1 MTKLLI
7 RLFVR
12 NWENTDSPA
21 VRGSYGKLAGITGVV
36 TNLLLALLK
45 LLSGWFFNSIAIM
58 ADAVNNLSDSASS
71 IVTLV
76 GFKLSSKPADAKH
89 PYGHARI
96 EYISGMIV
104 SFIVVVLGV
113 QLAQSSI
120 DKILAPEESS
130 FTWITIGVLV
140 VSILLKLWQGLFYRK
155 IGKTISSTTLEATS
169 TDSLN
174 DVISTS
180 AVLAGIIITLL
191 TGVNLDGWL
200 GLLVA
205 VLITISGIRL
215 VMETSQPLL
224 GMAPSQEL
232 VQSIYSRILSYD
244 GIIGLHDLEVHSYGE
259 GRIFASVHC
268 EVDADQDIMIS
279 HDIIDNIERDFLQ
292 DSGIHLVIHLD
303 PVQIHDDRTQ
313 KLYHQVREM
322 VAQLSPEYSIHDF
335 RVVWATTHSNLIF
348 DMVVPY
354 GLSQSDEEVARAMGQ
369 LIQERLG
376 KNYFAVVTIDHD
388 YIGSGKAAIEQLSQK
403 SRRKNRKKLK

>member
-180 AVLAGIIITLL
+180 AVLVGIIITLC

-335 RVVWATTHSNLIF
+335 RVVWGTTHSNLIF

>member
-21 VRGSYGKLAGITGVV
+21 VRESYGKLAGITGVV

-180 AVLAGIIITLL
+180 AVLVGIIITLC

-335 RVVWATTHSNLIF
+335 RVVWGTTHSNLIF

-388 YIGSGKAAIEQLSQK
+388 YIGSGKSALEQLSQK
-403 SRRKNRKKLK
+403 SQRKNRKKLK

>member
-1 MTKLLI
+1 VTKLLI

-21 VRGSYGKLAGITGVV
+21 VRESYGKLAGITGVV

-180 AVLAGIIITLL
+180 AVLVGIIITLC

-335 RVVWATTHSNLIF
+335 RVVWGTTHSNLIF

-354 GLSQSDEEVARAMGQ
+354 GLSQSDDEVARAMGQ

-388 YIGSGKAAIEQLSQK
+388 YVGSGKSALEQLSQK
-403 SRRKNRKKLK
+403 SQRKNRKKLK

>member
-21 VRGSYGKLAGITGVV
+21 VRESYGKLAGITGVV

-120 DKILAPEESS
+120 DKILVPEESS
-130 FTWITIGVLV
+130 FTWVTIGVLV

-180 AVLAGIIITLL
+180 AVLVGIIITLC

-335 RVVWATTHSNLIF
+335 RVVWGTTHSNLIF

-354 GLSQSDEEVARAMGQ
+354 GLSKSDEEVARAMGQ

-388 YIGSGKAAIEQLSQK
+388 YVGSGKSALEQLSQK
-403 SRRKNRKKLK
+403 SQRKNRKKLK

>member
-180 AVLAGIIITLL
+180 AVLVGIIITLC

-335 RVVWATTHSNLIF
+335 RVVWGTTHSNLIF

-388 YIGSGKAAIEQLSQK
+388 YVGSGKSALEQLSQK
-403 SRRKNRKKLK
+403 SQRKNRKKLK

>member
-12 NWENTDSPA
+12 DWENTDSPA

-120 DKILAPEESS
+120 DKILVPEESS

-335 RVVWATTHSNLIF
+335 RVVWGTTHSNLIF

>member
-120 DKILAPEESS
+120 DKILVPEESS
-130 FTWITIGVLV
+130 FTWVTIGVLV
-140 VSILLKLWQGLFYRK
+140 VSIFLKLWQGLFYRK

-180 AVLAGIIITLL
+180 AVLVGIIITLC

-335 RVVWATTHSNLIF
+335 RVVWGTTHSNLIF

-388 YIGSGKAAIEQLSQK
+388 YVGSGKSALEQLSQK

>member
-36 TNLLLALLK
+36 TNLLLALMK

-120 DKILAPEESS
+120 DKILVPEESS
-130 FTWITIGVLV
+130 FTWVTIGVLV

-180 AVLAGIIITLL
+180 AVLVGIIITLC

-335 RVVWATTHSNLIF
+335 RVVWGTTHSNLIF

-388 YIGSGKAAIEQLSQK
+388 YVGSGKSALEQLSQK

>member
-180 AVLAGIIITLL
+180 AVLAGIIITLC

-335 RVVWATTHSNLIF
+335 RVVWGTTHSNLIF

>member
-21 VRGSYGKLAGITGVV
+21 VRESYGKLAGITGVV

-303 PVQIHDDRTQ
+303 PVQIHNDRTQ

-335 RVVWATTHSNLIF
+335 RVVWGTTHSNLIF

>member
-140 VSILLKLWQGLFYRK
+140 VSIFLKLWQGLFYRK

-313 KLYHQVREM
+313 KLYRQVREM

-335 RVVWATTHSNLIF
+335 RVVWGTTHSNLIF

>member
-21 VRGSYGKLAGITGVV
+21 VRESYGKLAGITGVV

-120 DKILAPEESS
+120 DKILVPEESS
-130 FTWITIGVLV
+130 FTWVTIGVLV

-180 AVLAGIIITLL
+180 AVLVGIIITLC

-335 RVVWATTHSNLIF
+335 RVVWGTTHSNLIF

-354 GLSQSDEEVARAMGQ
+354 GLSQSDDEVARAMGQ
-369 LIQERLG
+369 LIQKHLG

-388 YIGSGKAAIEQLSQK
+388 YVGSGKSALEQLSQK
-403 SRRKNRKKLK
+403 SQRKNRKKLK

>member
-120 DKILAPEESS
+120 DKILVPEESS

-335 RVVWATTHSNLIF
+335 RVVWGTTHSNLIF

>member
-21 VRGSYGKLAGITGVV
+21 VRESYGKLAGITGVV

-313 KLYHQVREM
+313 KLYRQVREM

-335 RVVWATTHSNLIF
+335 RVVWGTTHSNLIF

-354 GLSQSDEEVARAMGQ
+354 GLSQSDDEVARAMGQ

>member
-120 DKILAPEESS
+120 DKILVPEESS
-130 FTWITIGVLV
+130 FTWVTIGVLV
-140 VSILLKLWQGLFYRK
+140 VSIFLKLWQGLFYRK

-180 AVLAGIIITLL
+180 AVLVGIIITLC

-335 RVVWATTHSNLIF
+335 RVVWGTTHSNLIF

-354 GLSQSDEEVARAMGQ
+354 GLSQSDDEVARAMGQ
-369 LIQERLG
+369 LIQKHLG

-388 YIGSGKAAIEQLSQK
+388 YVGSGKSALEQISQK
-403 SRRKNRKKLK
+403 SQRKNRKKLK

>member
-21 VRGSYGKLAGITGVV
+21 VRESYGKLAGITGVV

-180 AVLAGIIITLL
+180 AVLVGIIITLC

-335 RVVWATTHSNLIF
+335 RVVWGTTHSNLIF

-388 YIGSGKAAIEQLSQK
+388 YVGSGKSALEQLSQK
-403 SRRKNRKKLK
+403 SQRKNRKKLK

>member
-130 FTWITIGVLV
+130 FTWVTIGVLV

-180 AVLAGIIITLL
+180 AVLAGIIITLC

-335 RVVWATTHSNLIF
+335 RVVWGTTHSNLIF

>member
-21 VRGSYGKLAGITGVV
+21 VRESYGKLAGITGVV

-180 AVLAGIIITLL
+180 AVLVGIIITLC

-335 RVVWATTHSNLIF
+335 RVVWGTTHSNLIF

-388 YIGSGKAAIEQLSQK
+388 YVGSGKSALEQLSQK

>member
-21 VRGSYGKLAGITGVV
+21 VRESYGKLAGITGVV

-335 RVVWATTHSNLIF
+335 RVVWGTTHSNLIF

>member
-303 PVQIHDDRTQ
+303 PVQIHNDRTQ

-335 RVVWATTHSNLIF
+335 RVVWGTTHSNLIF

>member
-120 DKILAPEESS
+120 DKILVPEESS
-130 FTWITIGVLV
+130 FTWVTIGVLV

-180 AVLAGIIITLL
+180 AVLVGIIITLC

-335 RVVWATTHSNLIF
+335 RVVWGTTHSNLIF

-388 YIGSGKAAIEQLSQK
+388 YVGSGKSALEQLSQK

>member
-335 RVVWATTHSNLIF
+335 RVVWGTTHSNLIF

>member
-7 RLFVR
+7 RIFVR

-21 VRGSYGKLAGITGVV
+21 VRESYGKLAGITGVV

-335 RVVWATTHSNLIF
+335 RVVWGTTHSNLIF

>member
-12 NWENTDSPA
+12 DWENTDSPA

>member
-120 DKILAPEESS
+120 DKILVPEESS
-130 FTWITIGVLV
+130 FTWVTIGVLV

-169 TDSLN
+169 TDSIN

-180 AVLAGIIITLL
+180 AVLVGIIITLC

-335 RVVWATTHSNLIF
+335 RVVWGTTHSNLIF

-388 YIGSGKAAIEQLSQK
+388 YVGSGKSALEQLSQK
-403 SRRKNRKKLK
+403 SQRKNRKKLK

>member
-36 TNLLLALLK
+36 TNLLLALMK

-335 RVVWATTHSNLIF
+335 RVVWGTTHSNLIF

>member
-1 MTKLLI
+1 M
-7 RLFVR
+7 
-12 NWENTDSPA
+12 
-21 VRGSYGKLAGITGVV
+21 
-36 TNLLLALLK
+36 
-45 LLSGWFFNSIAIM
+45 
-58 ADAVNNLSDSASS
+58 
-71 IVTLV
+71 
-76 GFKLSSKPADAKH
+76 
-89 PYGHARI
+89 
-96 EYISGMIV
+96 
-104 SFIVVVLGV
+104 
-113 QLAQSSI
+113 
-120 DKILAPEESS
+120 
-130 FTWITIGVLV
+130 
-140 VSILLKLWQGLFYRK
+140 
-155 IGKTISSTTLEATS
+155 
-169 TDSLN
+169 
-174 DVISTS
+174 
-180 AVLAGIIITLL
+180 
-191 TGVNLDGWL
+191 NLDGWL

-335 RVVWATTHSNLIF
+335 RVVWGTTHSNLIF

-388 YIGSGKAAIEQLSQK
+388 YVGSGKSALEQLSQK
-403 SRRKNRKKLK
+403 SHREKIEKN

>member
-21 VRGSYGKLAGITGVV
+21 VRESYGKLAGITGVV

-120 DKILAPEESS
+120 DKILVPEESS
-130 FTWITIGVLV
+130 FTWVTIGVLV

-180 AVLAGIIITLL
+180 AVLVGIIITLC

-335 RVVWATTHSNLIF
+335 RVVWGTTHSNLIF

-388 YIGSGKAAIEQLSQK
+388 YVGSGKSALEQLSQK
-403 SRRKNRKKLK
+403 SQRKNRKKLK

>member
-21 VRGSYGKLAGITGVV
+21 VRESYGKLAGITGVV

-180 AVLAGIIITLL
+180 AVLVGIIITLC

-335 RVVWATTHSNLIF
+335 RVVWGTTHSNLIF

-354 GLSQSDEEVARAMGQ
+354 GLSQSDDEVARAMGQ

-388 YIGSGKAAIEQLSQK
+388 YVGSGKSALEQLSQK
-403 SRRKNRKKLK
+403 SQRKNRKKLK

>member
-36 TNLLLALLK
+36 TNLLLALMK

-335 RVVWATTHSNLIF
+335 RVVWGTTHSNLIF

-403 SRRKNRKKLK
+403 SRRKNQKKLK

>member
-1 MTKLLI
+1 
-7 RLFVR
+7 
-12 NWENTDSPA
+12 
-21 VRGSYGKLAGITGVV
+21 
-36 TNLLLALLK
+36 
-45 LLSGWFFNSIAIM
+45 
-58 ADAVNNLSDSASS
+58 
-71 IVTLV
+71 
-76 GFKLSSKPADAKH
+76 
-89 PYGHARI
+89 
-96 EYISGMIV
+96 MIV

-180 AVLAGIIITLL
+180 AVLVGIIITLC

-335 RVVWATTHSNLIF
+335 RVVWGTTHSNLIF

-388 YIGSGKAAIEQLSQK
+388 YVGSGKSALEQLSQK
-403 SRRKNRKKLK
+403 SQRKNRKKLK

>member
-120 DKILAPEESS
+120 DKILVPEESS
-130 FTWITIGVLV
+130 FTWVTIGVLV

-180 AVLAGIIITLL
+180 AVLVGIIITLC

-335 RVVWATTHSNLIF
+335 RVVWGTTHSNLIF

-388 YIGSGKAAIEQLSQK
+388 YVGSGKSALEQLSQK
-403 SRRKNRKKLK
+403 SQRKNRKKLK

>member
-120 DKILAPEESS
+120 DKILVPEESS
-130 FTWITIGVLV
+130 FTWVTIGVLV
-140 VSILLKLWQGLFYRK
+140 VSIFLKLWQGLFYRK

-180 AVLAGIIITLL
+180 AVLVGIIITLC

-335 RVVWATTHSNLIF
+335 RVVWGTTHSNLIF

-388 YIGSGKAAIEQLSQK
+388 YVGSGKSALEQLSQK
-403 SRRKNRKKLK
+403 SQRKNRKKLK

>member
-21 VRGSYGKLAGITGVV
+21 VRESYGKLAGITGVV

-232 VQSIYSRILSYD
+232 VQSILSYD

-335 RVVWATTHSNLIF
+335 RVVWGTTHSNLIF

>member
-21 VRGSYGKLAGITGVV
+21 VRGFYGKLAGITGVV

-303 PVQIHDDRTQ
+303 PVQIHNDRTQ

-335 RVVWATTHSNLIF
+335 RVVWGTTHSNLIF

>member
-21 VRGSYGKLAGITGVV
+21 VRESYGKLAGITGVV

-313 KLYHQVREM
+313 KLYHQVREK
-322 VAQLSPEYSIHDF
+322 VAQL
-335 RVVWATTHSNLIF
+335 
-348 DMVVPY
+348 
-354 GLSQSDEEVARAMGQ
+354 
-369 LIQERLG
+369 
-376 KNYFAVVTIDHD
+376 
-388 YIGSGKAAIEQLSQK
+388 
-403 SRRKNRKKLK
+403 

>member
-21 VRGSYGKLAGITGVV
+21 VRESYGKLAGITGVV

-120 DKILAPEESS
+120 DKILVPEESS
-130 FTWITIGVLV
+130 FTWVTIGVLV

-180 AVLAGIIITLL
+180 AVLVGIIITLC

-335 RVVWATTHSNLIF
+335 RVVWGTTHSNLIF

-388 YIGSGKAAIEQLSQK
+388 YVGSGKSALEQLSQK